1 MVAQLR
7 AGLGRGYDV
16 RFPLMPAPDA
26 PRYAAW
32 RDTIEDQLAALP
44 ADALI
49 VAHSLGGSML
59 LKTLSDRPHD
69 GALAGLF
76 LVATPFW
83 NRADPDVA
91 EYALR
96 EDFAARLPAIQKLF
110 LYHSRDDAEV
120 GLAHLARYANALPR
134 AVVRELDGYGH
145 LFDQPCPELVG
156 DILTAA

>member
-1 MVAQLR
+1 MRRPILFIPSAGPKGAREGSSDMVAQLR
-7 AGLGRGYDV
+7 PGLGRGYDV

-32 RDTIEDQLAALP
+32 RDTIEDELAALP

-69 GALAGLF
+69 RALAGLF

-83 NRADPDVA
+83 NPD
-91 EYALR
+91 
-96 EDFAARLPAIQKLF
+96 D
-110 LYHSRDDAEV
+110 
-120 GLAHLARYANALPR
+120 
-134 AVVRELDGYGH
+134 
-145 LFDQPCPELVG
+145 
-156 DILTAA
+156 